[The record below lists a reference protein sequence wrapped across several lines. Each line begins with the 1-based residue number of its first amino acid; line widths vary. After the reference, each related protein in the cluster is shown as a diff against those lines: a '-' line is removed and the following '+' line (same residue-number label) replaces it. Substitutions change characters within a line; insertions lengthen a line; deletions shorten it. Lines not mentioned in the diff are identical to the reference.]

1 MQRDDVFLK
10 GTSPSLFFI
19 KSNKK
24 TKDIDILSILALLEM
39 AISLNFTP
47 MILKN
52 LKFNIYLVGSKK
64 YSK

>member
-1 MQRDDVFLK
+1 MQRDDVNLK

-19 KSNKK
+19 KRNKK
-24 TKDIDILSILALLEM
+24 PKKLIYCQFGFARNGYIID
-39 AISLNFTP
+39 FTP

>member
-10 GTSPSLFFI
+10 GTSPSLIFI
-19 KSNKK
+19 KRNKK
-24 TKDIDILSILALLEM
+24 PKNIDILSILALLEM